1 MPELPEVETIVR
13 QLRPLLVGRTVTRV
27 RLGWAGVVQRPS
39 PARFRAELARVRI
52 SGRELWL
59 IKPQDFM
66 NNSGRVTAAVA
77 SFYKVAPEA
86 ILVAHDELDL
96 PPGELRLKCGGG
108 AGGHNGL
115 KDLIA
120 HLGEASRFRFVLSFE
135 ADQAP
140 LDAVGSRGRDIGAG
154 IEAAYGALIRLFALL
169 ACSGELLFEVL
180 PHLFET
186 CLEGLTFGH
195 PIADAVF
202 DAGDSLSR
210 RCDGI
215 AHGRRVANEDTVV
228 AQYGIAEPSRQ
239 SGGSEDRQQEPP
251 SPVRGSNRVEFGL

>member
-1 MPELPEVETIVR
+1 VGLGNPGRDYESTRHNAGFWLVEELARRHGGTF
-13 QLRPLLVGRTVTRV
+13 
-27 RLGWAGVVQRPS
+27 RLEP
-39 PARFRAELARVRI
+39 RFRAELARVRI

-120 HLGEASRFRFVLSFE
+120 HLGEGFWRLRIGIGH
-135 ADQAP
+135 P
-140 LDAVGSRGRDIGAG
+140 GSRELVTPYLLGRTGTAERAPVEQCLPAAADIIPVLLEQGA
-154 IEAAYGALIRLFALL
+154 ERAMHRLHTP
-169 ACSGELLFEVL
+169 SGN
-180 PHLFET
+180 
-186 CLEGLTFGH
+186 
-195 PIADAVF
+195 
-202 DAGDSLSR
+202 
-210 RCDGI
+210 
-215 AHGRRVANEDTVV
+215 GR
-228 AQYGIAEPSRQ
+228 G
-239 SGGSEDRQQEPP
+239 
-251 SPVRGSNRVEFGL
+251 